1 MLVVLPMTV
10 LLPASDLDCVSCFLL
25 VNEAADAFT
34 SVSGVC
40 TCAAVDAL
48 CNWYQRS
55 STLKGMLMLAVR
67 PLATSATPGLDISL
81 FHTS

>member
-48 CNWYQRS
+48 CNWCQRS
-55 STLKGMLMLAVR
+55 STLKGMLMLAV
-67 PLATSATPGLDISL
+67 LATTATPGLGIRC
-81 FHTS
+81 FHPS